1 MKLVFSDLNFDLDV
15 AQFFRPLVLNDFLN
29 LVKLGLANYGI
40 KGAHVNRLSDHLK
53 ESSKVKCL

>member
-40 KGAHVNRLSDHLK
+40 EGAHVTRFCHHRK